1 MTKMPVARPTWYDLE
16 LNDGPGSPA
25 HHAGVV
31 AGVAVGRPGN
41 VKSRLG
47 SVDQQVSPHTGMEEK
62 VGEP

>member
-1 MTKMPVARPTWYDLE
+1 MLCTWYDLQ
-16 LNDGPGSPA
+16 LDDCPGGAA

-47 SVDQQVSPHTGMEEK
+47 SVDQQVSPHTGMK
-62 VGEP
+62 NSVSRQLNFKF